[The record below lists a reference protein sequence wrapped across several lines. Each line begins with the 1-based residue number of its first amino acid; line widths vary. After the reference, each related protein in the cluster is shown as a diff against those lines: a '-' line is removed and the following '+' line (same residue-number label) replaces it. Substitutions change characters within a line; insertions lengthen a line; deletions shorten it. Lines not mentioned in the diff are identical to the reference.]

1 MPIIIHVLAFVML
14 QLETIN
20 MIDLHFRCS
29 IFIFQIKLDPALE
42 SSKEEDSNILVL
54 PTGKRKSKPV
64 IDNTKKVK
72 QLSKKERKRLENIL
86 ERKKKKAHVRF

>member
-1 MPIIIHVLAFVML
+1 LICIFDVLFL
-14 QLETIN
+14 
-20 MIDLHFRCS
+20 F
-29 IFIFQIKLDPALE
+29 FIFQIKLDPALE

-72 QLSKKERKRLENIL
+72 KLSKKERKRLENIL
-86 ERKKKKAHVRF
+86 ERKKKKAHVRFLFQLYSRIQILE